1 MPDYSKMRGRT
12 LHNHALAITNN
23 VLEQMELGN
32 DNGVHPAAFLI
43 VAKAF
48 NELVLEKYFGVTVNE
63 AGEPD
68 VISAAVAAA
77 ERILKGEG

>member
-32 DNGVHPAAFLI
+32 DNVHPAAFLI

-48 NELVLEKYFGVTVNE
+48 NELVLEKYFGVLVDE
-63 AGEPD
+63 RGEPD